1 MKKSQKRANSPI
13 SLFYCLKL
21 NKFIYATSLF
31 AVVLGIF
38 LLPKTAF
45 MASITPDRIVT
56 LTNDERTQA
65 GLSALNIN
73 DQLTSAAEA
82 KAQAIIAS
90 QTFDHTINGRKFS
103 SWIRATGYQY
113 EMVGENLAID
123 FVSSEGVMRAWM
135 NSPEHRANLLE
146 NSYTDIGVGIAEG
159 KFQGENTVVVAELF
173 GDPLIKSAPIPA
185 NISLL
190 HEHLLPWDKQSSSPK
205 NYLSLGSTLLEKLSL
220 LRERQVAMF

>member
-1 MKKSQKRANSPI
+1 MKNLQKRANSPI

-45 MASITPDRIVT
+45 MASITPDRIIA
-56 LTNDERTQA
+56 LTNDERAQV
-65 GLSALNIN
+65 GLNTLTIN

-82 KAQAIIAS
+82 KAQAILDN
-90 QTFDHTINGRKFS
+90 QVFDHTINGRKFS

-123 FVSSEGVMRAWM
+123 FVSSEGVVRAWM

-146 NSYTDIGVGIAEG
+146 NSYTDVGVGIAEG
-159 KFQGENTVVVAELF
+159 KFQGENTIVVAELF
-173 GDPLIKSAPIPA
+173 GDPLYKNPPIPA
-185 NISLL
+185 NISKLN
-190 HEHLLPWDKQSSSPK
+190 EHLLPWDKNSYAPARH
-205 NYLSLGSTLLEKLSL
+205 LSFYNGFLKKLSL
-220 LRERQVAMF
+220 LSERQVAMY